1 MNTNIIT
8 LIKYMHIQSSMR
20 LWQLISPTLPIGA
33 YSWSTGIEYAVE
45 AGWIKD
51 EATAGDWIL
60 GQIRNS
66 LPALDVAVFYRLYE
80 AWHDNDAE
88 EIIYWNDIL
97 LAMRESAELRNEDTG
112 LGNALIRVFPNLDI
126 PIPDITIDQWSYA
139 AAFSWACFHCGID
152 VKESAQGMLWSWC
165 ENQVAAAIKLVPLGQ
180 SSGQRLLSLAIP
192 VIEQAAEQA
201 LQYSDDEIGLLT
213 PGLAIASALHE
224 TQYTRLFRS

>member
-1 MNTNIIT
+1 
-8 LIKYMHIQSSMR
+8 MR

-45 AGWIKD
+45 VGWIKD
-51 EATAGDWIL
+51 EASASDWIL
-60 GQIRNS
+60 GQIKSS
-66 LPALDVAVFYRLYE
+66 LPALDVAIFYRIYD
-80 AWHDNDAE
+80 AWQDNDIQAV
-88 EIIYWNDIL
+88 IDWNDML

-126 PIPDITIDQWSYA
+126 TFPEIQIENWSYA
-139 AAFSWACFHCGID
+139 AAFAWACTQCRLD
-152 VKESAQGMLWSWC
+152 KTESARGMLWSWC

-192 VIEQAAEQA
+192 VIAQAAEQA
-201 LQYSDDEIGLLT
+201 LHFADDEIGLLT